1 MILDEHFL
9 WGGGTAASQFEGGFH
24 EGGKGLNN
32 MDVVTDGSKDR
43 LREITDVVDP
53 NKFYPSHTGID
64 FYHMYKEDIRLFAEM
79 GLKSFR
85 MSIDWT
91 RIYPTGEEIEPN
103 QEGLSFY
110 HNVIDELLKYEIIP
124 LVTIKHLEMPLK
136 IAQNG
141 AWTNPDT
148 IHMYVKYAKTL
159 FHEFK
164 GKVKYWLTFN
174 EVNHAVW
181 YDNDNADV
189 YSYFGTGLKFN
200 EIENPENALANAMYN
215 VLKASALA
223 VIAGHDIDE
232 ANQIG
237 CVHAFVPQYPATSK
251 PEDSLATLQAYDQ
264 DCFLLDVMIKG
275 YMPDYKIREYEKE
288 NIEVT
293 KEDKEI
299 FKKGTIDFFGLNY
312 YSSGM
317 SAAENRGYGNAFFHG
332 YKNPELPINEWG
344 WENDPVGLRFA
355 LNYLNR
361 RYNIP
366 IMITENGLGASD
378 ILENETVND
387 DYRIAFL
394 KDHIEQMEKAIWEDC
409 VNVLGYYVWSP
420 IDIVSASTGEM
431 SKRYG
436 LIYVDIDDKGK
447 GSRKRFKK
455 KSFDWY
461 KQVIASHVEDL
472 HSR

>member
-43 LREITDVVDP
+43 LRKITDVVEP

-64 FYHMYKEDIRLFAEM
+64 FYHMYQEDIRLFAEM

-91 RIYPTGEEIEPN
+91 RIYPTGAEIEPN

-110 HNVIDELLKYEIIP
+110 HNVIDELLKYDIIP

-189 YSYFGTGLKFN
+189 
-200 EIENPENALANAMYN
+200 
-215 VLKASALA
+215 
-223 VIAGHDIDE
+223 
-232 ANQIG
+232 
-237 CVHAFVPQYPATSK
+237 
-251 PEDSLATLQAYDQ
+251 
-264 DCFLLDVMIKG
+264 FLFRNRT
-275 YMPDYKIREYEKE
+275 KI
-288 NIEVT
+288 
-293 KEDKEI
+293 
-299 FKKGTIDFFGLNY
+299 
-312 YSSGM
+312 
-317 SAAENRGYGNAFFHG
+317 
-332 YKNPELPINEWG
+332 
-344 WENDPVGLRFA
+344 
-355 LNYLNR
+355 
-361 RYNIP
+361 
-366 IMITENGLGASD
+366 
-378 ILENETVND
+378 
-387 DYRIAFL
+387 
-394 KDHIEQMEKAIWEDC
+394 Q
-409 VNVLGYYVWSP
+409 
-420 IDIVSASTGEM
+420 
-431 SKRYG
+431 
-436 LIYVDIDDKGK
+436 
-447 GSRKRFKK
+447 
-455 KSFDWY
+455 
-461 KQVIASHVEDL
+461 
-472 HSR
+472 